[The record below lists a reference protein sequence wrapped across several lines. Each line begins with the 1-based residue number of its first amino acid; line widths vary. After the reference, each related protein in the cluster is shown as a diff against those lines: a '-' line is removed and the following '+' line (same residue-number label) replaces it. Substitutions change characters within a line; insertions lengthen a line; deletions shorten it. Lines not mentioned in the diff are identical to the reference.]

1 MAESNKDL
9 KKEIEKLKAAQNQA
23 APSSS
28 GGGLGNVFKYPYK
41 IGKGKSKIPIYI
53 GKLLHF
59 IFYSFIGLLILAAI
73 AYGILYFIAYTK
85 VGGTASLA
93 THAGVATEPYL

>member
-9 KKEIEKLKAAQNQA
+9 KKEIEKLKTAQNQ

-28 GGGLGNVFKYPYK
+28 GGGLGRILKYPYA
-41 IGKGKSKIPIYI
+41 IGKGKSKIPMYI
-53 GKLLHF
+53 GNLLHF

-73 AYGILYFIAYTK
+73 AYGM
-85 VGGTASLA
+85 TARALFKNYA
-93 THAGVATEPYL
+93 CTP